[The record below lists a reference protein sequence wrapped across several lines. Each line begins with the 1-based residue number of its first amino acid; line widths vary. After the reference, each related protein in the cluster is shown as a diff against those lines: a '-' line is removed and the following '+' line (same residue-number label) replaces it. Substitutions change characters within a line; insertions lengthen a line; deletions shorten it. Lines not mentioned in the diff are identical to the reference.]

1 MISRRI
7 LPILVLATL
16 AACTSPSDPGPSRA
30 ADTDQRPNTTE
41 STSPP
46 ADTVGRGGNVMG
58 GGH

>member
-16 AACTSPSDPGPSRA
+16 AACTSPSDPGPSRT
-30 ADTDQRPNTTE
+30 ADNQRSNTTE
-41 STSPP
+41 SAPP
-46 ADTVGRGGNVMG
+46 PPDTVGRGGNVMG